1 MSSTSNKGGSSKKTA
16 DERRTASMKHDE
28 QFFKDRKATEEKNL
42 ALTLKLRAQRLE
54 RDANNPKPPA
64 APRRAKRTKPK

>member
-1 MSSTSNKGGSSKKTA
+1 
-16 DERRTASMKHDE
+16 MKHDE